1 MAKISV
7 VGLGYVG
14 AVTSVCLADDGHEV
28 IGVDVDQSKLDLLMR
43 GQAPIIEE
51 GLQELTARAANSGR
65 LSVSNRVDER
75 MATCDLI
82 FVCVG
87 TPSAPNGAQSLAAV
101 ERVVEEIGKVLRNA
115 TGFPV
120 IVIRSTVPPGTT
132 DNVLKPILERAS
144 GKTANEGFGLCF
156 QPEFLREGSSI
167 KDYYKPPFTIVG
179 AESDKPVEVV
189 RQLYGSLPAQFIATS
204 TPNAEMVK
212 LACNAFHAL
221 KVSFANEIGRLGR
234 SLGVDARGV
243 MELLCQDKSLNISP
257 AYLRPGFAYGGSC
270 LPKDL
275 RALLHLAK
283 RNDVELPL
291 MAGVGA
297 SNNLHIEHAATL
309 VKAHGS
315 RKVGMIGLSF
325 KPGTDDLR
333 ESPLVSLAEHLIG
346 KGYQLRIYDP
356 AVSLAHLIG
365 ANKRYIEQTIPHIGT
380 MLSELDDVCAH
391 GDVLVV
397 GFKAPEVLAAL
408 ARPRTPR
415 AHLVDLTGIDS
426 GGSGLETSRG
436 HYEGICW

>member
-7 VGLGYVG
+7 IGLGYVG
-14 AVTSVCLADDGHEV
+14 AVTAVCLTDDGHQV

-51 GLQELTARAANSGR
+51 GLQELTERAARSGR
-65 LSVSNRVDER
+65 LTVSNRIDER
-75 MATCDLI
+75 VAASDLI

-87 TPSAPNGAQSLAAV
+87 TPSAPNGSQSLVAV
-101 ERVVEEIGKVLRNA
+101 ERVAEELGRLLREA
-115 TGFPV
+115 PGFPV
-120 IVIRSTVPPGTT
+120 VVIRSTVPPGTT
-132 DNVLKPILERAS
+132 EKVLKPLLERAS
-144 GKTANEGFGLCF
+144 GKVANVGFGLCF
-156 QPEFLREGSSI
+156 QPEFLREGTSI
-167 KDYYKPPFTIVG
+167 KDYYQPPFTIVG
-179 AESDKPVEVV
+179 ADAPRPIEVL
-189 RQLYGSLPAQFIATS
+189 RSLYGNLPAEFIPTS
-204 TPNAEMVK
+204 LANAEMMK

-234 SLGVDARGV
+234 SVGVDARGV
-243 MELLCQDKSLNISP
+243 MELLCRDKSLNISP

-275 RALLHLAK
+275 RALLYLAK
-283 RNDVELPL
+283 RNDVDLPL
-291 MAGVGA
+291 LAGVA
-297 SNNLHIEHAATL
+297 SSNTLHIEHAAAL

-315 RKVGMIGLSF
+315 RKIGMIGLSF

-346 KGYQLRIYDP
+346 KGYDLKIYDP
-356 AVSLAHLIG
+356 AVSLAKLIG

-380 MLSELDDVCAH
+380 MLCELEEVCAH

-408 ARPRTPR
+408 ERKSG
-415 AHLVDLTGIDS
+415 AHVVDLAGVD
-426 GGSGLETSRG
+426 TSASAKRSAAN
-436 HYEGICW
+436 YSGICW

>member
-7 VGLGYVG
+7 IGLGYVG
-14 AVTSVCLADDGHEV
+14 AVTAVCLTADGHEV

-51 GLQELTARAANSGR
+51 GLQELTERAARSGR
-65 LSVSNRVDER
+65 LKVSSQIDAQVAASDF
-75 MATCDLI
+75 I

-87 TPSAPNGAQSLAAV
+87 TPSAPNGSQSLVAV
-101 ERVVEEIGKVLRNA
+101 ERVAEELGRLVREA
-115 TGFPV
+115 PGFPV

-132 DNVLKPILERAS
+132 DKVIKPLLERGS
-144 GKTANEGFGLCF
+144 GKVANVGFGLCF
-156 QPEFLREGSSI
+156 QPEFLREGTSI
-167 KDYYKPPFTIVG
+167 KDYYHPPFTIVG
-179 AESDKPVEVV
+179 ADAERPSAALHS
-189 RQLYGSLPAQFIATS
+189 LYGSLPAEFIATS
-204 TPNAEMVK
+204 IANAEMVK

-243 MELLCQDKSLNISP
+243 MELLCKDKSLNISP

-275 RALLHLAK
+275 RALLYMAK
-283 RNDVELPL
+283 RNDVDLPL
-291 MAGVGA
+291 LQGVGT
-297 SNNLHIEHAATL
+297 SNTLHIEHAAAL

-333 ESPLVSLAEHLIG
+333 ESPLVGLAEHLIG
-346 KGYQLRIYDP
+346 KGYQLKIYDP
-356 AVSLAHLIG
+356 AVSLAKLIG
-365 ANKRYIEQTIPHIGT
+365 ANKRYIEQTIPHIGS
-380 MLSELDDVCAH
+380 MLCELDEVCAH

-408 ARPRTPR
+408 ARTRTPA
-415 AHLVDLTGIDS
+415 AHVVDLAGVDAGAAAKPS
-426 GGSGLETSRG
+426 ANYS
-436 HYEGICW
+436 GICW

>member
-7 VGLGYVG
+7 IGLGYVG
-14 AVTSVCLADDGHEV
+14 AVTSVCLTDDGHEV
-28 IGVDVDQSKLDLLMR
+28 LGVDVDQSKLDLLMR

-51 GLQELTARAANSGR
+51 GLQELTERAARSGR
-65 LSVSNRVDER
+65 LSVANRVDER
-75 MATCDLI
+75 VAGCDLI

-87 TPSAPNGAQSLAAV
+87 TPSAPNGAQSLVAV
-101 ERVVEEIGKVLRNA
+101 ERVADELGKMIA
-115 TGFPV
+115 KAPGFPV

-132 DNVLKPILERAS
+132 DTLIKPILERAS
-144 GKTANEGFGLCF
+144 GKKANEGFGLCF
-156 QPEFLREGSSI
+156 QPEFLREGSSV
-167 KDYYKPPFTIVG
+167 KDYYSPPFTIVG
-179 AESDKPVEVV
+179 AESDKPIEVL
-189 RQLYGSLPAQFIATS
+189 RQLFGSLPAEFIATS

-212 LACNAFHAL
+212 LACNAFHAM

-234 SLGVDARGV
+234 SLGVDSRGV
-243 MELLCQDKSLNISP
+243 MELLCKDKSLNISP

-283 RNDVELPL
+283 RSDVDLPL
-291 MAGVGA
+291 MIGVGA

-309 VKAHGS
+309 VKDRGS

-346 KGYQLRIYDP
+346 KGYQLKIYDP

-365 ANKRYIEQTIPHIGT
+365 ANKRYIEQAIPHIGT
-380 MLSELDDVCAH
+380 MLAELNEVCEH

-397 GFKAPEVLAAL
+397 GFKSPEVMAAL
-408 ARPRTPR
+408 AQQRTPR
-415 AHLVDLTGIDS
+415 AHIVDLAGVDAARS
-426 GGSGLETSRG
+426 GVDCSPDR
-436 HYEGICW
+436 YAGICW

>member
-7 VGLGYVG
+7 IGLGYVG
-14 AVTSVCLADDGHEV
+14 AVTAVCLTDDGHEV
-28 IGVDVDQSKLDLLMR
+28 IGVDLDQSKLDLLMR
-43 GQAPIIEE
+43 GQAPIIED
-51 GLQELTARAANSGR
+51 GLQELTERAARSGR
-65 LSVSNRVDER
+65 LSMSNRIDER
-75 MATCDLI
+75 VAACDLI

-87 TPSAPNGAQSLAAV
+87 TPSAPNGAQSLVAV
-101 ERVVEEIGKVLRNA
+101 ERVADELGKVIARA
-115 TGFPV
+115 AGFPV

-132 DNVLKPILERAS
+132 DTLIKPILERAS
-144 GKTANEGFGLCF
+144 GKQANEGFGLCF
-156 QPEFLREGSSI
+156 QPEFLREGSSV
-167 KDYYKPPFTIVG
+167 KDYYSPPFTIVG
-179 AESDKPVEVV
+179 AESDKPVAVL
-189 RQLYGSLPAQFIATS
+189 RKLFGSLPAQFIATS

-243 MELLCQDKSLNISP
+243 MDLLCKDQSLNISP

-283 RNDVELPL
+283 RNDVDLPL
-291 MAGVGA
+291 LIGVGQ

-309 VKAHGS
+309 VKEHGS

-333 ESPLVSLAEHLIG
+333 ESPLVSLAEQLIG
-346 KGYQLRIYDP
+346 KGYQLKIYDP
-356 AVSLAHLIG
+356 AVSLAKLIG
-365 ANKRYIEQTIPHIGT
+365 ANKRYIEQAIPHIGT
-380 MLSELDDVCAH
+380 MLAELGEVCEH

-397 GFKAPEVLAAL
+397 GFKSPEVMAAL
-408 ARPRTPR
+408 AQQRTPR
-415 AHLVDLTGIDS
+415 AHIVDLAGVDASQS
-426 GGSGLETSRG
+426 GVDCSRDR
-436 HYEGICW
+436 YAGICW